1 MKSIPDKDILL
12 FRSCLVSVEYPGI
25 ESSTKF
31 VFDKLGIDYA
41 ISDKQTCC
49 TGLGHYSDVFNQV
62 DTSAIGARNFKIAKE
77 IGRPNLVMMCATCYA
92 INKKSV
98 KLLNKKDDLRNH
110 INQLFEENDLGH
122 LKYEKDELL
131 PTENILHTVD
141 ILYGKISEIPKHI
154 KYDLS
159 DYKIATHHGCHYCKV
174 HYEDTIAGFRDPNI
188 LDELIKACGCESIG
202 WYDHKRATCG
212 TGFRQRYSNPD
223 LSFTATADK
232 MNALGDEEAEIV
244 VHLCPNCH
252 IQFDRYQPLISKREG
267 REFKAIHL
275 NIAQFIAIAMGGDFD
290 KVIGVKA
297 HTTPI
302 DSVIK
307 ELKEVE
313 K

>member
-12 FRSCLVSVEYPGI
+12 FRSCLVSVEYPGV

-49 TGLGHYSDVFNQV
+49 TGLGHYSDVFDQV

-110 INQLFEENDLGH
+110 INQLFEENGLEH
-122 LKYEKDELL
+122 LKYEKDDLL
-131 PTENILHTVD
+131 PTENIFHVVD
-141 ILYGKISEIPKHI
+141 ILYNKISEIPNHI

-188 LDELIKACGCESIG
+188 LDELVSACGCESIG

-212 TGFRQRYSNPD
+212 TGFS
-223 LSFTATADK
+223 
-232 MNALGDEEAEIV
+232 
-244 VHLCPNCH
+244 H